1 MRFLIGAIL
10 AAVSVLPAVGQKT
23 LKSLKVVKPDLMNAF
38 VYQVWPEEGG
48 LAYLYLEMVDQTR
61 RIALIGMDGKTI
73 RTASAEHIGH
83 KDFWEGEYSFR
94 LPEGLAES
102 GEIQVLCYKAALVQ
116 RFTGKPPKVVAL
128 SDPFIT
134 AAREMWKK
142 SGPKLRDGSPD
153 PHQRVIPS
161 AALDHNG
168 NVYFSVIGQ
177 RRMTL
182 LKADPNGK
190 VLGRF
195 VLGGPDDE
203 VILAD
208 SLSVYKGLIYVADRA
223 GSVAIYREE

>member
-1 MRFLIGAIL
+1 MRLLVCAVL
-10 AAVSVLPAVGQKT
+10 AAVSVLPTVGQKT
-23 LKSLKVVKPDLMNAF
+23 LRAVTVVKPDLKAL
-38 VYQVWPEEGG
+38 VYQVWPEVGG
-48 LAYLYLEMVDQTR
+48 LAYLYLDPVDQTR

-83 KDFWEGEYSFR
+83 RDFWEGEYSFR
-94 LPEGLAES
+94 LPDGLAES
-102 GEIQVLCYKAALVQ
+102 GEIQILCYRAELVQ
-116 RFTGKPPKVVAL
+116 RFKGKPPNVVKL

-153 PHQRVIPS
+153 PHQLVISS
-161 AALDHNG
+161 AALDQSG
-168 NVYFSVIGQ
+168 NVYFCVTGQ

-182 LKADPNGK
+182 LKVDPNGK

-195 VLGGPDDE
+195 VLGGPDDG

-208 SLSVYKGLIYVADRA
+208 SLSVYEGLIYVADRN